1 MTQVATIEKILNDAY
16 ALVSV
21 ARQSACGHDCESC
34 AGCGVSGAVMTV
46 RAKNNVGAVPGDRV
60 EVSSDTKSF
69 MRIVAMVY
77 VVPFTLFFLGYFLT
91 GFLPEGGRYG
101 VAGIA
106 FALGFV
112 LAVWYDRRLRA
123 RGGFHFEITK
133 VVMGRTAAAALKL

>member
-1 MTQVATIEKILNDAY
+1 MKQIATIEKVLNDAY
-16 ALVSV
+16 AMVSV

-34 AGCGVSGAVMTV
+34 AGCGVSGTVMTV
-46 RAKNNVGAVPGDRV
+46 RAKNEIGAVPGDRV

-77 VVPFTLFFLGYFLT
+77 VVPFSLFFLGYFLT
-91 GFLPEGGRYG
+91 SFLPESGRYA

-112 LAVWYDRRLRA
+112 LAVLYDRRLRA

-133 VVMGRTAAAALKL
+133 VVMGRTVAQTLKL